1 MSANGEADRPGS
13 NVDVCIVSFDSAPVL
28 ERTIGSVV
36 THLPGATIS
45 IREHGSDASRLAAL
59 REIIG
64 SCPSGVR
71 LDVDPTNPGFGSGC
85 NAIASASTADWLL
98 FLTPDAEIVRWPWD
112 AVNLPPSGQVTGP
125 HMLGQGESAR
135 QSGRS
140 YRIRDEIS
148 RSWLRRPGR
157 RANGRGFVSGAA
169 LLIDRQSFE
178 LVGGFDPGY
187 FMFYE
192 DIDLC
197 LRANDAGVPTY
208 LADDWHVRH
217 DGAHSTREHFA
228 DSLVWS
234 YESACRFHGRR
245 GSSVLAYR
253 VYVIADSTI
262 RGALAFISRRM
273 STNRAY
279 VRLARRVIR
288 DIARNE

>member
-1 MSANGEADRPGS
+1 M
-13 NVDVCIVSFDSAPVL
+13 L

-64 SCPSGVR
+64 SCPSVVR
-71 LDVDPTNPGFGSGC
+71 IDLDPMNPGFGSGC
-85 NAIASASTADWLL
+85 NALASASAADWLL
-98 FLTPDAEIVRWPWD
+98 FLNPDAEIVRWPWD
-112 AVNLPPSGQVTGP
+112 AVNQPPSGQVTGP
-125 HMLGQGESAR
+125 NMLGEGESAR

-140 YRIRDEIS
+140 YRVRDEIS
-148 RSWLRRPGR
+148 RSWLRRPGLR
-157 RANGRGFVSGAA
+157 PDGRGFVSGAA

-192 DIDLC
+192 DVDLC

-217 DGAHSTREHFA
+217 AGAHSTRQHFA
-228 DSLVWS
+228 ESLIWS
-234 YESACRFHGRR
+234 YESACRFHASRK
-245 GSSVLAYR
+245 SSLTAYR
-253 VYVIADSTI
+253 PYVVADSLL
-262 RGALAFISRRM
+262 RGMMALIHRD
-273 STNRAY
+273 ST
-279 VRLARRVIR
+279 ARRAHLKLAKRVTS
-288 DIARNE
+288 DMMT